1 MESARP
7 GGPAHPDEQTTVD
20 LTAGRYDSFVVRVF
34 SHGPTNTLV
43 HGQVT
48 HVATRRTLRFT
59 EPERMLSFILTQVGQ
74 LPIAGASTEGTVL
87 PD

>member
-1 MESARP
+1 VESARP
-7 GGPAHPDEQTTVD
+7 GGPAPPDEDAAVD

-34 SHGPTNTLV
+34 SRGPANSLV

-48 HVATRRTLRFT
+48 HVATRRMLRFT
-59 EPERMLSFILTQVGQ
+59 ELDGVVSFILTQVGQ
-74 LPIAGASTEGTVL
+74 RPTAGASAEGTVP

>member
-7 GGPAHPDEQTTVD
+7 GGPAASGDDDGVD

-34 SHGPTNTLV
+34 SRGPTNSLV

-59 EPERMLSFILTQVGQ
+59 ELPPVLSFILTQVGQ
-74 LPIAGASTEGTVL
+74 RPTAGANTEGTVP

>member
-1 MESARP
+1 MESACP
-7 GGPAHPDEQTTVD
+7 GGPAPLNEDAAVD

-34 SHGPTNTLV
+34 SRGPTNTLV

-48 HVATRRTLRFT
+48 HVATRRMLRFT
-59 EPERMLSFILTQVGQ
+59 ELQGVVSFILTQVGQ
-74 LPIAGASTEGTVL
+74 GPTNGTSAEGTVP